1 MDYQEYKK
9 EFLETLRVNSAHDG
23 TDTEDEFLNHTLDL
37 LVDFDEIESP
47 ELTGMGDKKGKGG
60 RLMRADG

>member
-47 ELTGMGDKKGKGG
+47 ELTGMGDKK
-60 RLMRADG
+60 R